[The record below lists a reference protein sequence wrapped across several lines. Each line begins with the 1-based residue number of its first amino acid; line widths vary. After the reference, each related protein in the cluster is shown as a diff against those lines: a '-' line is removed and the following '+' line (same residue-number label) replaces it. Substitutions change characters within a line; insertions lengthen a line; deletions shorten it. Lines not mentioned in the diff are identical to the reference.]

1 MNNTA
6 SATPV
11 LLELS
16 GGTTL
21 SGSIASADEQGI
33 SLHHIKVKK
42 SRHAGAK
49 LRLNVG
55 MMGDLHFTGLS
66 DTQGVISS
74 VVVKLRAASGHQ
86 LDLAFQTPDHPM
98 VKRTIA
104 ALKSAPPAAPTA
116 DNSASKSTAAT
127 PQNFEDYACKQFEH
141 ILHSYLE
148 KLGKHLFDLSAASL
162 SIDRNFHYEA
172 VESLEQDKLELIER
186 YVELIHRYF
195 SDLTPHTEE
204 KTGQFAAANTRLDL
218 VDIDQ
223 FEDELAVERMIN
235 IGEELYGIALESL
248 TIRHAKIA
256 HVKPEELRLPVH
268 VTQLAHA
275 FYDSIRTLNIEQSVM
290 TDVFDHFT
298 MRFIRK
304 LDTYYDSLNQWL
316 ENRGIEPGIEHRIRE
331 EGSILNRPQKIQK
344 NPNTGVPSAS
354 SSPNTNEQASTPPQ
368 QQAPQ
373 SERASAANSNTPTE
387 APPPQ
392 HHIDPDALYQSV
404 ISALNF
410 SREAA
415 KRQGQAAQI
424 PGDRR
429 TPPQRPAGGAPA
441 SVDSVVGA
449 LDDLQHDAKA
459 REALRET
466 HSLRSYLQDHPMHGL
481 GSVSPENMNQIDLVD
496 SLFGSI
502 ASNVDVTGG
511 LKPALGD
518 LQIPLAKLALREPG
532 FFLDRNHAA
541 RGVIDKLAQV
551 SSSANY
557 PNKAL
562 ESRVQGIVD
571 DIVSNYVNDSAV
583 FVRALDTINKL
594 VDQQEQA
601 QVRNRER
608 VVKTQDGQERLRQA
622 KNAVNSVIHSRI
634 RPPVAPK
641 VLTDLID
648 NGWRD
653 LLVLTHIKDDGGGP
667 VWKEHIKTLDVL
679 SLWLTELMHGEVD
692 ENLVVQRSLEAESF
706 IDLIGQQITTALPT
720 NVAHESILEKL
731 RNILAG
737 REEVEAIAIREGD
750 YEIPVRAADTRRK
763 IDSLPRLRRWVR
775 RVESLPIGTWLKYR
789 DKEGRQR
796 KMQLAWVNKDK
807 NRFIFVN
814 ERGQKNADLSAVQLA
829 RQLSRGVK
837 KPPPMDRLSLVDQS
851 MYSTLE
857 KVQKTLSFSK
867 NHDVL
872 TRLVNRERFEKQIA
886 RALKHA
892 QTKHSHHAL
901 LLLNIDQF
909 HLVNELYDRIN
920 GDEVLSQFAR
930 LLSQLHSKKATSARI
945 EGDCFGILLADRTLS
960 QAHEIADKIRTDIEK
975 SSVEINGEKV
985 TFTISAGVAPIA
997 EYSPPVADIMQHA
1010 EQAVQLAKQ
1019 RGRNQVV
1026 VYEEDQER
1034 IESYEEERSDAI
1046 DTIEQTLE
1054 TDQFVLRAQPI
1065 VKTAIQHGSPH
1076 ADHEYHYEILLAMT
1090 NELGELQSPHDF
1102 IQIAERYGYMMQV
1115 DRWVVHKVFCWMN
1128 ELMDAQKEVPYL
1140 SINISGNS
1148 ITDDSFL
1155 EYLLDQI
1162 SEFGVGTQRLCF
1174 EITETGT
1181 ISSLTKAADFVS
1193 TLRDIGCKFSLDDF
1207 GTGLASH
1214 NYLRELPVD
1223 YVKIDG
1229 SFITEID
1236 LNTADYAMTK
1246 SINDLAHF
1254 LGQKTIAECVEKVA
1268 TIDKLR
1274 EIGIDYLQGWGVGK
1288 PKLLSEVNSELPTL
1302 EK

>member
-1 MNNTA
+1 MNNNVPIA
-6 SATPV
+6 PI
-11 LLELS
+11 LLEFTGNAS
-16 GGTTL
+16 L
-21 SGSIASADEQGI
+21 SGSIAKISEQGI
-33 SLHHIKVKK
+33 RLHNIKVKK
-42 SRHAGAK
+42 SQHAGDK
-49 LRLNVG
+49 LRLTVG
-55 MMGDLHFTGLS
+55 LMGDLYFSELS
-66 DTQGVISS
+66 DAQGDISHIAVRLQS
-74 VVVKLRAASGHQ
+74 ASGQQ
-86 LDLAFQTPDHPM
+86 LDLQFQTPDSPM
-98 VKRTIA
+98 VKRAVA
-104 ALKSAPPAAPTA
+104 ALTKATTTQSIENAQN
-116 DNSASKSTAAT
+116 DGISAT
-127 PQNFEDYACKQFEH
+127 PQNFEDHACKQLEH
-141 ILHSYLE
+141 LLHSYFETLS
-148 KLGKHLFDLSAASL
+148 KHLFDLSATNP

-172 VESLEQDKLELIER
+172 VESISQEKLELIER
-186 YVELIHRYF
+186 YIELIHRYF
-195 SDLTPHTEE
+195 SDLTPRVER
-204 KTGQFAAANTRLDL
+204 KTGQFSAIDTRLNL
-218 VDIDQ
+218 VDVSQ
-223 FEDELAVERMIN
+223 FEDDLAIERMIN
-235 IGEELYGIALESL
+235 VGEELHGIAIESL

-256 HVKPEELRLPVH
+256 RVRPESLRLPVH
-268 VTQLAHA
+268 VAQLAHA
-275 FYDSIRTLNIEQSVM
+275 FYDSIRTLSIEQAVM
-290 TDVFDHFT
+290 ADVFDHFT

-304 LDTYYDSLNQWL
+304 LEPYYSLLNQWL
-316 ENRGIEPGIEHRIRE
+316 EVRGVMPGIENQIRE
-331 EGSILNRPQKIQK
+331 DGSILNRPQKIQK
-344 NPNTGVPSAS
+344 GAS
-354 SSPNTNEQASTPPQ
+354 SSNKVDASQKTTSS
-368 QQAPQ
+368 APAGEPTSTQ
-373 SERASAANSNTPTE
+373 ETERTWGVSNNAPTE
-387 APPPQ
+387 PPPPPQ
-392 HHIDPDALYQSV
+392 HNINPDALYQSV
-404 ISALNF
+404 VSALNF
-410 SREAA
+410 SRNATAQPQQGLQSTSAA
-415 KRQGQAAQI
+415 TSSPTSG
-424 PGDRR
+424 GF
-429 TPPQRPAGGAPA
+429 AG
-441 SVDSVVGA
+441 VDSVVGA
-449 LDDLQHDAKA
+449 LNNLQHDTKV
-459 REALRET
+459 RETLRET
-466 HSLRSYLQDHPMHGL
+466 QSLRSYLQQNPTQGFDNI
-481 GSVSPENMNQIDLVD
+481 SPESMNQIDLVD

-502 ASNVDVTGG
+502 ASNIDVTGD

-532 FFLDRNHAA
+532 FFLNRDHAA

-562 ESRVQGIVD
+562 ESRVQHIVD
-571 DIVSNYVNDSAV
+571 DIVNNYNNDSAV
-583 FVRALDTINKL
+583 FTRALETVNKL

-608 VVKTQDGQERLRQA
+608 VVKTQDGQERLAQA
-622 KNAVNSVIHSRI
+622 KDAVNSVIHSRI

-653 LLVLTHIKDDGGGP
+653 LLVLTHIKEDGGGE

-706 IDLIGQQITTALPT
+706 IDLIGQQITSALPT
-720 NVAHESILEKL
+720 NVAHESILEQL

-737 REEVEAIAIREGD
+737 REEVEVIAINEGD

-775 RVESLPIGTWLKYR
+775 RVESLEIGTWLKYR
-789 DKEGRQR
+789 DKDGKPR

-814 ERGQKNADLSAVQLA
+814 ERGQKNADLTAVQLA

-837 KPPPMDRLSLVDQS
+837 KPPPMERLSLVDQS

-857 KVQKTLSFSK
+857 SVQKSLSFSK

-872 TRLVNRERFEKQIA
+872 TQLINRETFEKQVH

-901 LLLNIDQF
+901 VLIDIDQF
-909 HLVNELYDRIN
+909 YLVNELYDKVN

-930 LLSQLHSKKATSARI
+930 LLSQLHSKKASTARI
-945 EGDCFGILLADRTLS
+945 DGDSFAILLADRNLP
-960 QAHEIADKIRTDIEK
+960 QAHEITEKIRADIEK
-975 SSVEINGEKV
+975 SSVEIDKEKV

-997 EYSPPVADIMQHA
+997 EYSPPVADIFKHA

-1019 RGRNQVV
+1019 RGRNRVV
-1026 VYEEDQER
+1026 VYEEDQAR
-1034 IESYEEERSDAI
+1034 IESYKEERSDAI
-1046 DTIEQTLE
+1046 ETIEQTLE

-1076 ADHEYHYEILLAMT
+1076 ADHEHHYEILLGMT
-1090 NELGELQSPHDF
+1090 NELGELQSPQDF

-1128 ELMDAQKEVPYL
+1128 ELMDAQKEVPYI

-1229 SFITEID
+1229 SFITDID
-1236 LNTADYAMTK
+1236 SNPADYAMTK

-1288 PKLLSEVNSELPTL
+1288 PKLLRDIVSDLPTL